1 MNAKKC
7 KELRRI
13 ARRATVGKP
22 ERQLVRFKQATTSVL
37 DKDGK
42 TVTPY
47 AECAVNAPGTTREL
61 YRFLK
66 RKRMVDP
73 KHIVMERA
81 TPEPTPKVIDPV
93 ASAARLV
100 LNEKK
105 PKPDVGLIARAA
117 AAARTAYR
125 RFAHR

>member
-13 ARRATVGKP
+13 ARNATVGKP
-22 ERQLVRFKQATTSVL
+22 DRQLVRFKQATTSVL

-81 TPEPTPKVIDPV
+81 QRDVEMPT
-93 ASAARLV
+93 A
-100 LNEKK
+100 EK
-105 PKPDVGLIARAA
+105 KPDVGLIARAA